1 MRPRIEE
8 NGIVFEVEVGRDE
21 ALATLELYK
30 QICPGQSSLSSLQ
43 GVLQAM
49 DKGGVSTHTH
59 TNPEL
64 SLCCWPHKASLANQS
79 SSLWAR
85 STCLWSI
92 KVEGLGQRVTSALKC
107 MRRRYW

>member
-1 MRPRIEE
+1 M
-8 NGIVFEVEVGRDE
+8 FEVEVGRDE

-59 TNPEL
+59 KL
-64 SLCCWPHKASLANQS
+64 
-79 SSLWAR
+79 
-85 STCLWSI
+85 
-92 KVEGLGQRVTSALKC
+92 
-107 MRRRYW
+107 